1 MATQYALAFPDRVDR
16 LALIAPA
23 GLVSGLRLRFLLRV
37 YRLAF
42 RPSESHL
49 ESFFDTVVT
58 PAGRGR
64 LRQDPW
70 RLIMQQCAVGM
81 MGFKFAFIRAVRPTR
96 SDLRRLSSARIPV
109 LVIIGRDESV
119 HDGPKMAA
127 RFRQRLPEARIEIV
141 EDANHIIP
149 VDQPRSWKSCS
160 PNPRASQFFG
170 LTPTTIQPVRS
181 RGGRR
186 DSWDAEDAF
195 GRAQRPALS
204 AAMARPAHARS
215 ETVCRSP
222 VGGRQGRD
230 SESDH
235 HSGHHNNHDRDDP
248 GGRRPHP
255 RRLRQ
260 HQPSVTPGRLVGL
273 GDQTL
278 ANTCSSCTS
287 TTGLEPRP
295 TDYELA

>member
-1 MATQYALAFPDRVDR
+1 MAGISAFRSDDARAAYCQLYDAAVAASTLPVTESDIETSFGRTHVLAAGDPSKPPLVAMHGIQIASTSWLPLLPTLAAAHRVTMIDAIGQVSKSIATKPITGAADVVAWLDETLRALGIDRAAMVGLSMGSWMATQYALAFPDRVDR

-96 SDLRRLSSARIPV
+96 CDLRRLSSARIPV

-141 EDANHIIP
+141 DDANHIIP
-149 VDQPRSWKSCS
+149 VDQPQIVEK
-160 PNPRASQFFG
+160 
-170 LTPTTIQPVRS
+170 L
-181 RGGRR
+181 
-186 DSWDAEDAF
+186 
-195 GRAQRPALS
+195 
-204 AAMARPAHARS
+204 
-215 ETVCRSP
+215 
-222 VGGRQGRD
+222 
-230 SESDH
+230 
-235 HSGHHNNHDRDDP
+235 
-248 GGRRPHP
+248 
-255 RRLRQ
+255 
-260 HQPSVTPGRLVGL
+260 
-273 GDQTL
+273 L
-278 ANTCSSCTS
+278 ADF
-287 TTGLEPRP
+287 LH
-295 TDYELA
+295 